1 MTAIEFPNALGKV
14 NDKYIIEAIN
24 YVEEN
29 GTRKHPV
36 QKIKRIVLIAAIV
49 TAVML
54 LSAMAYAI
62 IHYFSTAIENTKLYC
77 LTGDNTIISEE
88 QGVISPEDAAY
99 KLAEL
104 FMRDLMIKDETRTYR
119 VTEYKELSV
128 TLHSTIEMDSETA
141 CIYALKESEIS
152 ADTWIVEI
160 SVLYKYEGIMSPIGP
175 SNHAWIDVLYQGSPI
190 DFLLKRDGETYSLQS
205 RYEPANS

>member
-1 MTAIEFPNALGKV
+1 MNTA
-14 NDKYIIEAIN
+14 
-24 YVEEN
+24 
-29 GTRKHPV
+29 
-36 QKIKRIVLIAAIV
+36 
-49 TAVML
+49 
-54 LSAMAYAI
+54 S
-62 IHYFSTAIENTKLYC
+62 ENTKLYC

-104 FMRDLMIKDETRTYR
+104 FMQDLMTKDETRTYR

-175 SNHAWIDVLYQGSPI
+175 SNHEWIDVLYQGSPI

-205 RYEPANS
+205 RYESANS

>member
-1 MTAIEFPNALGKV
+1 MTAIEFSNALGKI

-29 GTRKHPV
+29 STRKHPV

-104 FMRDLMIKDETRTYR
+104 FMQDLMTKDETRTYR

-175 SNHAWIDVLYQGSPI
+175 SNHEWIDVLYQGSPI

>member
-1 MTAIEFPNALGKV
+1 MTAIEFSNALGKI
-14 NDKYIIEAIN
+14 NDKYIVEAIN

-29 GTRKHPV
+29 GIRKHPV
-36 QKIKRIVLIAAIV
+36 PKIKRIVLIAAIV

-88 QGVISPEDAAY
+88 QGGIPPEDAAY

-104 FMRDLMIKDETRTYR
+104 FMQDLMTKDETRTYR

-175 SNHAWIDVLYQGSPI
+175 SNHEWIDVLYQGSPI

-205 RYEPANS
+205 RYESANS

>member
-1 MTAIEFPNALGKV
+1 MTAIEFSNALGKI

-24 YVEEN
+24 YVGEN
-29 GTRKHPV
+29 GIRKHPV

-104 FMRDLMIKDETRTYR
+104 FMQDLMTKDETRTYR

-160 SVLYKYEGIMSPIGP
+160 SVLYKYEGIRSPIGP
-175 SNHAWIDVLYQGSPI
+175 SNHEWIDVLYQGSPI

>member
-1 MTAIEFPNALGKV
+1 M
-14 NDKYIIEAIN
+14 
-24 YVEEN
+24 
-29 GTRKHPV
+29 
-36 QKIKRIVLIAAIV
+36 LIAAIV

-104 FMRDLMIKDETRTYR
+104 FMQDLMTKDETRTYR

-175 SNHAWIDVLYQGSPI
+175 SNHEWIDVLYQGSPI

>member
-1 MTAIEFPNALGKV
+1 MTAIEFSNALGKV

-29 GTRKHPV
+29 STRKHPV

-104 FMRDLMIKDETRTYR
+104 FMQDLMTKDETRTYR

-175 SNHAWIDVLYQGSPI
+175 SNHEWIDVLYQGSPI

-205 RYEPANS
+205 RYESANS